1 MRAATPTGARKT
13 ALGVAPRDKC
23 CHPFLLGRP
32 PMQVLRWIVGAAL
45 FLILLLLSLQNSEL
59 ATLKF
64 YHWWSWQAP
73 LIFVVLIAFA
83 IGAAAG
89 LLAGAMRSARL
100 SRQLNRLRREQRAK
114 DGAPAAD
121 WARTGTVPG
130 TTPGSGP
137 GFER

>member
-1 MRAATPTGARKT
+1 
-13 ALGVAPRDKC
+13 
-23 CHPFLLGRP
+23 
-32 PMQVLRWIVGAAL
+32 MQVLRWVVGSAL
-45 FLILLLLSLQNSEL
+45 FLALLFLSLQNSDL
-59 ATLKF
+59 VTLKF

-100 SRQLNRLRREQRAK
+100 SRQLNRLRREQRQR

-121 WARTGTVPG
+121 WSRTGTVPG
-130 TTPGSGP
+130 TSPASGP
-137 GFER
+137 GFERTDAPVERR

>member
-1 MRAATPTGARKT
+1 
-13 ALGVAPRDKC
+13 
-23 CHPFLLGRP
+23 
-32 PMQVLRWIVGAAL
+32 MQALRWIVGSTL
-45 FLILLLLSLQNSEL
+45 FLALLFLSLQNSEL
-59 ATLKF
+59 VTLKF

-100 SRQLNRLRREQRAK
+100 SRQLSRIRREHRNRDA
-114 DGAPAAD
+114 APSAD
-121 WARTGTVPG
+121 WASTGAVPG

-137 GFER
+137 GFERADLPAERR